1 MAWERPVL
9 IIPGQIAG
17 SDFRTGNGYGSVG
30 QYLIVKQTA
39 VDNTHVP
46 CTAVGDRPSGI
57 SQDKP
62 NTGEALG
69 VMSMGV
75 SKVTAG
81 SGGLT
86 AGDEYGT
93 DTQGRAVRKASSGT
107 GANFGQFVLGTVLE
121 AAVEGALAT
130 VTVYPPYRTN

>member
-17 SDFRTGNGYGSVG
+17 SDFRTGNGSGSTG
-30 QYLIVKQTA
+30 QYLLVKQTA

-75 SKVTAG
+75 SKVVAG

-93 DTQGRAVRKASSGT
+93 DTQGRAVTKASSGT
-107 GANFGQFVLGTVLE
+107 GANFGQFVVGTVLE
-121 AAVEGALAT
+121 AAAEGALAT
-130 VTVYPPYRTN
+130 VTVGAPYRTN